1 MELTPQCC
9 PHLLWPLLGLA
20 SGKVAVVLE
29 GGYCIQS
36 LAEGAA
42 LTLRALL
49 GDPCPIIPK
58 TIQPS
63 PMYVTKTASQSVVV
77 L

>member
-1 MELTPQCC
+1 MEITPACYA
-9 PHLLWPLLGLA
+9 HLLSPLMALA
-20 SGKVAVVLE
+20 QGRMAVVLE
-29 GGYCIQS
+29 GGYCLES

-49 GDPCPIIPK
+49 GDPCPILEPLCVPTDRFVKLLIKYPE
-58 TIQPS
+58 
-63 PMYVTKTASQSVVV
+63 M